1 MLFRSVLWVSAS
13 VNSPQSEKEETQ
25 EVVVVQRLE
34 RELVPVEMTCWSWSR
49 RKPFP
54 VFITSLLPKYFA
66 LLEWFAP
73 EKTSQ
78 SSQV

>member
-1 MLFRSVLWVSAS
+1 M
-13 VNSPQSEKEETQ
+13 
-25 EVVVVQRLE
+25 VVVQRLE